1 MQGHPSACTQAEFG
15 MFNDEPLA
23 EHSWDFPVYT
33 GERGTSKGWSSI
45 AKIRTTSWSSWVS
58 AGILKILELTAQ

>member
-1 MQGHPSACTQAEFG
+1 MWALQSLPWYYYLPWQRGVMQGHPSACTQAEFG

-33 GERGTSKGWSSI
+33 GERGTSKG
-45 AKIRTTSWSSWVS
+45 
-58 AGILKILELTAQ
+58 